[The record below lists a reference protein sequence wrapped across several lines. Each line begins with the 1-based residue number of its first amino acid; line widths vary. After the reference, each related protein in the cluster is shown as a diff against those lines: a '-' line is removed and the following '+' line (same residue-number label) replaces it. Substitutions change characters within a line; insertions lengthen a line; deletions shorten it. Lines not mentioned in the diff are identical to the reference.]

1 VVSETI
7 VLPQLTPNPEFSVAA
22 SRDRLERAQRALRKV
37 NIETEI
43 VSDVKAAHDRVLELV
58 PEGSEVHIGL
68 SETMRELGVT
78 KLIEAGVKYNAIRP
92 QLMKLDRITQRRQIA
107 KLATAPDYMLGSVHA
122 VTEEGELV
130 VGSGSGSQLAPYA
143 SGAGHVILVAGAQ
156 KVVANLEA
164 GLRRLREYSYPLED
178 ARMKAAGRPGSLL
191 AKTLI
196 ISYDSPGRTHLILV
210 EEPVGF

>member
-1 VVSETI
+1 MSESI
-7 VLPQLTPNPEFSVAA
+7 VLPELTPNPEFSVPA
-22 SRDRLERAQRALRKV
+22 SRERLERAQKALRRV

-43 VSDVKAAHDRVLELV
+43 VLDRGAARDRVLELV

-78 KLIEAGVKYNAIRP
+78 SFVEQSGKYRALRP
-92 QLMKLDRITQRRQIA
+92 QLMKLDRVTQRREMA
-107 KLATAPDYMLGSVHA
+107 RLATAPDYMLGSVHA

-130 VGSGSGSQLAPYA
+130 IGSGTGSQLAPYA
-143 SGAGHVILVAGAQ
+143 NGAGQVILVAGAQ
-156 KVVANLEA
+156 KVVTNLEL

-178 ARMKAAGRPGSLL
+178 ARMKAAGHPGTIL

-196 ISYDSPGRTHLILV
+196 ISYDSPGRIHLILV
-210 EEPVGF
+210 EEPIGF